1 MRSVVRYIL
10 GDLKF
15 EEINPNLGFV
25 WLRCLLGERSFLNF
39 WAYMANY
46 GNLQATL
53 PTRRG
58 ESKIKITKFPL
69 FGISFPKWTPKK
81 LPRFALAF
89 FSKKSRG
96 NASNIRRWLASFRSW
111 KIGSSGCSVTMG

>member
-1 MRSVVRYIL
+1 
-10 GDLKF
+10 
-15 EEINPNLGFV
+15 
-25 WLRCLLGERSFLNF
+25 
-39 WAYMANY
+39 MANY

-89 FSKKSRG
+89 FSKRAVEMPATYAAG
-96 NASNIRRWLASFRSW
+96 WHRLGVGRLDQVGAP
-111 KIGSSGCSVTMG
+111 